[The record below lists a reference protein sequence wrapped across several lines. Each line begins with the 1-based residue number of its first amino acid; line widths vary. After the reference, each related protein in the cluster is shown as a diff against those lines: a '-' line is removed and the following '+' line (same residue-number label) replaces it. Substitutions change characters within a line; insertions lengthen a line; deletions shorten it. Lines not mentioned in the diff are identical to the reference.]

1 MQNPIIL
8 DDFLDY
14 LETIKGT
21 SPNTAKEYYYDLKTF
36 FKFLKIRYALGQENV
51 EFEDIDISDV
61 DIEFIRKVN
70 IQDLYAFMSFLDKKK
85 NNRNSTR
92 SRKVASIRSFFK
104 YLTDKVNLL
113 EKNPAAQ
120 LEFPKIESRHPIY
133 LTLDQALN
141 LLKIVSQNTNEY
153 FRKRDYCII
162 TLFLN
167 CGLRLSELAS
177 IDVDSFNGKDTLTVI
192 GKGNKERTVFLNE
205 SCVSSIKNY
214 LQIRPVIAN
223 EKALF
228 LSKRK
233 QRLSNR
239 AIQHMIDKYLEKS
252 GLDPTIYSTHKLRH
266 TAATLMYKYGNVD
279 IRALQEIL
287 GHESVSTTQIYT
299 HIDDERLRKAVNSN
313 PLSEISVEDIEQLKD
328 IDITNNNQDDDI
340 NNNNIKNKKNKTD
353 KKTK

>member
-36 FKFLKIRYALGQENV
+36 FKFLKIRYASEQANV

-61 DIEFIRKVN
+61 NIEFIRKVN

-214 LQIRPVIAN
+214 LQIRPVVAN

-340 NNNNIKNKKNKTD
+340 NNNIKNKKNKTD
-353 KKTK
+353 KKSK